1 LKDFYLWVQKH
12 QKFSR
17 KWLKKFSLKAK
28 KVIFGVWI
36 FAKKVMKNKKVARM
50 SDFSSKYIGIGF
62 LTASTR

>member
-28 KVIFGVWI
+28 KVIFGVRNL
-36 FAKKVMKNKKVARM
+36 AKKVMKNK
-50 SDFSSKYIGIGF
+50 
-62 LTASTR
+62 